1 MPDGVSSA
9 DTVRPEPASGLVGRL
24 QVCAAAVL
32 WSTSGLLVKSPPLQS
47 LPLFDRGPLIA
58 CCRAIVAAGCLLP
71 FVSRGRLRLR
81 SALLPMVVSFA
92 AMNVLFITALTQT
105 TAAATIFLQ
114 YTATGWAFLFGA
126 MFLQERMTRP
136 NLLALAF
143 SLVGIG
149 WIVTDHWSSD
159 QFLGTLLA
167 LGSGMAYGGVVVS
180 LRFLRDEDPAWL
192 ITLNHLVSALVLLPW
207 ALSRGVLPSVDQWLV
222 IFVLGAFQMAVPYVL
237 FARGVATVTAQ
248 ESALLT
254 LIEAL
259 LNPFWVWLFWGEEV
273 STATWIGGG
282 WILSGLM
289 LRYAIFR
296 R

>member
-1 MPDGVSSA
+1 MPDGVSTA
-9 DTVRPEPASGLVGRL
+9 DAPPLQSTSSLSGRW
-24 QVCAAAVL
+24 QVCAAALL
-32 WSTSGLLVKSPPLQS
+32 WSTSGVLVKSPPLQS
-47 LPLFDRGPLIA
+47 LPQFDRGPLIA
-58 CCRAIVAAGCLLP
+58 CCRAIVAATCLLP
-71 FVSRGRLRLR
+71 FVSWKRLRLR
-81 SALLPMVVSFA
+81 LALLPMVVSFA
-92 AMNVLFITALTQT
+92 AMNALFITALTHT

-126 MFLQERMTRP
+126 IFLHERLSRS
-136 NLLALAF
+136 NLVALGC
-143 SLVGIG
+143 SLIGIG
-149 WIVTDHWSSD
+149 WIVVGHWSSD
-159 QFLGTLLA
+159 QFLGTFLA

-207 ALSRGVLPSVDQWLV
+207 ALTREILPSLDQWE
-222 IFVLGAFQMAVPYVL
+222 IIAVLGMFQMALPYVL

-254 LIEAL
+254 LMEAV

-273 STATWIGGG
+273 DIATWIGGS
-282 WILSGLM
+282 WILSGLI
-289 LRYAIFR
+289 LRYGVFR